1 MPQPASPPMP
11 TAPPMTPAAPSGPGP
26 HGPSRRRVLH
36 GLGVALALGAARVQ
50 ATDGAQASDETWND
64 ARRQRALP
72 LRIRWPDAQRHGGE
86 RPLVLFSHGLGG
98 TVEGGAVWG
107 EAWCDAGFVVGHL
120 QHPGSD
126 LPAVRAAASSFS
138 DQVGLRAAAGARQLL
153 DRLGDVAF
161 VLDEVQRRRA
171 AGQGEWARVRPVRV
185 GLSGHSFGAHTTLG
199 MAGQRYPGM
208 EPIQDTRLAAFIAL
222 SPSLPA
228 LGDPVRAFA
237 AIQRPLLAITG
248 TRDQDV
254 IGSGATPERRMQVFA
269 ALPAGGKAQL
279 VLQDADH
286 MSFAG
291 QVGRATEIVP
301 RAALSRE
308 RQPAHH
314 TLVAAITTDWWRAT
328 LLDDAAARDRLRAPP
343 GLAAGDRWEQK

>member
-1 MPQPASPPMP
+1 MPHPPALLTRPVV
-11 TAPPMTPAAPSGPGP
+11 T
-26 HGPSRRRVLH
+26 RRRLLQ
-36 GLGVALALGAARVQ
+36 GTAVALALAAAGPR
-50 ATDGAQASDETWND
+50 AADGPRWSDQHWHD
-64 ARRQRALP
+64 ARRQRVLP
-72 LRIRWPDAQRHGGE
+72 LRLRWPDPQRHPGE
-86 RPLVLFSHGLGG
+86 RALVLFSHGLGG
-98 TVEGGAVWG
+98 TVEGGALWG
-107 EAWCDAGFVVGHL
+107 EAWCEAGFVVVHL

-138 DQVGLRAAAGARQLL
+138 DRAGLRSAAGARQLL
-153 DRLGDVAF
+153 DRLGDVIF
-161 VLDEVQRRRA
+161 VLDEVQRRRQ
-171 AGQGEWARVRPVRV
+171 AGDADWSRVRTTRV

-208 EPIQDTRLAAFIAL
+208 EPLQEPRLGAFIAF
-222 SPSLPA
+222 SPSLPVV
-228 LGDPVRAFA
+228 GDPAQAFA

-254 IGSGATPERRMQVFA
+254 IGSGATPERRMQVFG

-291 QVGRATEIVP
+291 QAGRATEIVP
-301 RAALSRE
+301 RAAVSRE
-308 RQPAHH
+308 LQPAHH
-314 TLVAAITTDWWRAT
+314 ALVAALTTDWWRAT
-328 LLDDAAARDRLRAPP
+328 LLDDAAARERLRAPQ